1 MSKTVD
7 KIPGHAELKNEWETD
22 EFLEVQKRLDKAAEL
37 LKFDRLAYE
46 PMRHPKRC
54 MTVTVPA
61 RMDDGSVRTFV
72 GYRVHHDVAL
82 GPGKGG
88 IRFHQHVNL
97 GEVAAMA
104 MLMTWKCAIMDLPF
118 GGAHGGVTVDTHTAS
133 AAELERITRR
143 YTSEIITL
151 IGPDQDVPGPDL
163 NSNQQTMAWIMDTYS
178 VNVGHTVPSIVT
190 GKPRSIGGSL
200 GMLEAT
206 GHGVAICARKAAE
219 HLNLASKAPSV
230 VIQGM
235 GQVGSVVAD
244 SLAAEGFQV
253 VGVSSSQGGTYNKNG
268 LDLKKLHEH
277 VAKTGSV
284 KGFSGGEQV
293 ENEELLELEC
303 DILAPCAIP
312 HVVNAGNASKLKCK
326 ILVEGA
332 NAPVTLEADQILHGS
347 GITVVPDVVANA
359 AGVTAGYFEWV
370 QGLMRLLWTEQEVY
384 ERLDKL
390 ATRAC
395 DRMFERAKE
404 KKTDLRTSAIS
415 IAVERLHEA
424 RRLRGL
430 YP

>member
-1 MSKTVD
+1 M
-7 KIPGHAELKNEWETD
+7 
-22 EFLEVQKRLDKAAEL
+22 
-37 LKFDRLAYE
+37 
-46 PMRHPKRC
+46 
-54 MTVTVPA
+54 
-61 RMDDGSVRTFV
+61 
-72 GYRVHHDVAL
+72 
-82 GPGKGG
+82 
-88 IRFHQHVNL
+88 
-97 GEVAAMA
+97 
-104 MLMTWKCAIMDLPF
+104 
-118 GGAHGGVTVDTHTAS
+118 
-133 AAELERITRR
+133 ERITRR

-206 GHGVAICARKAAE
+206 GHGVAFCARKAAE
-219 HLNLASKAPSV
+219 HENLTSKAPTV
-230 VIQGM
+230 VIQGL

-244 SLAAEGFQV
+244 SLAAAGFHV
-253 VGVSSSQGGTYNKNG
+253 IGVSSSQGGTYNKDG
-268 LDLKKLHEH
+268 LNLKKLHEH

-284 KGFSGGEQV
+284 NGFSEGHQV
-293 ENEELLELEC
+293 TNEELLELEC

-312 HVVNAGNASKLKCK
+312 HVVHAGNASKLKCK

-332 NAPVTLEADQILHGS
+332 NAPVTLDADNILAS
-347 GITVVPDVVANA
+347 NGILVVPDIVANA

-390 ATRAC
+390 ATKAC
-395 DRMFERAKE
+395 DKMFQRAKE

>member
-7 KIPGHAELKNEWETD
+7 KHPDGIGLKNEWETD
-22 EFLEVQKRLDKAAEL
+22 EFLMVQKRLDKAAEL
-37 LKFDRLAYE
+37 LKFERTTYE
-46 PMRHPKRC
+46 AMRHPKRC
-54 MTVTVPA
+54 LTVTVPV
-61 RMDDGSVRTFV
+61 RMDDGSVKTFV

-88 IRFHQHVNL
+88 IRFHKDVNL
-97 GEVAAMA
+97 GGVAAMA

-118 GGAHGGVTVDTHTAS
+118 GGAHGGVCVDAHSLSAS
-133 AAELERITRR
+133 EQERITRR
-143 YTSEIITL
+143 FTSEIL
-151 IGPDQDVPGPDL
+151 SMIGPDMDVPGPDL
-163 NSNQQTMAWIMDTYS
+163 NTNQQTMSWIMDTYS

-200 GMLEAT
+200 GTLEAT
-206 GHGVAICARKAAE
+206 GHGVAFCARRAAE
-219 HLNLASKAPSV
+219 HFELTRKAPSV

-235 GQVGSVVAD
+235 GQVGAAVAD
-244 SLAAEGFQV
+244 SLAAAGFHV
-253 VGVSSSQGGTYNKNG
+253 IGISDSSGGAYNKKG

-277 VAKTGSV
+277 VSKSGAV
-284 KGFSGGEQV
+284 KGFAGGDQV
-293 ENEELLELEC
+293 SNEELLELEC

-312 HVVNAGNASKLKCK
+312 YVVHSANASKLKCK

-332 NAPVTLEADQILHGS
+332 NAPCSFDADEILAS
-347 GITVVPDVVANA
+347 NGISIVPDIVANA

-404 KKTDLRTSAIS
+404 KKADLRTSAIS
-415 IAVERLHEA
+415 LAVERLFEA